1 MICSG
6 EMQNAARRMQGAGG
20 ILFWC
25 LNWLKLKKLDEIR
38 HFPLWRL
45 KTKEQQKG
53 ANQHTLKD
61 DDLL

>member
-1 MICSG
+1 
-6 EMQNAARRMQGAGG
+6 MQHPECKGQGVRLVTRQGG

-45 KTKEQQKG
+45 KTKEQQRG
-53 ANQHTLKD
+53 TNQRTLKD